1 EMMHISVGDDDATTL
16 LQEKRGRWWWPLY
29 AHELKGL
36 KSKMAFGQIQ
46 SINGVDYLL
55 RDWISNSFCELW
67 TVTVAVTVNVTMRH
81 CLCSMSQFKFFR
93 GAIPQCNSGVGY
105 QARRRLLLE
114 APWPRA
120 A

>member
-1 EMMHISVGDDDATTL
+1 MFISGTISCKSHIPHQPSQCLDELTA
-16 LQEKRGRWWWPLY
+16 RPLY

-81 CLCSMSQFKFFR
+81 CLCSMSHSNSSAVPFR
-93 GAIPQCNSGVGY
+93 SATLEWVT
-105 QARRRLLLE
+105 RLDVDCF
-114 APWPRA
+114 
-120 A
+120 

>member
-1 EMMHISVGDDDATTL
+1 MFISGTISCKSHIPHQPSQCLDELTA
-16 LQEKRGRWWWPLY
+16 RPLY

-46 SINGVDYLL
+46 SMNGVDYLL

-81 CLCSMSQFKFFR
+81 CLCSMPHSNSSAVPFR
-93 GAIPQCNSGVGY
+93 SATLEWVT
-105 QARRRLLLE
+105 RLDVDCF
-114 APWPRA
+114 
-120 A
+120 